1 MTTLEAQNQFAPG
14 RTALSAPSSGVQ
26 MQAHGAS
33 SKLPRLHWCAY
44 RGDIQGTLQCITDGC
59 SLHETVSLRNQH
71 GRLVCGITA
80 LFLASQR
87 GHGEIVKL
95 LVTNGASPVQPCFIQ
110 GSTELCTP
118 AEVASLNLHFKLSR
132 YLKKAAQA
140 RRKEEEVLALDDE
153 DRMSQVS
160 NRLARGLERARSMRS
175 VSNAGG
181 PPSLAGG
188 QSGALARL
196 SRGSA
201 SASVRG
207 GAAGAGMAASVGGG
221 GGGGA
226 MSVDGG
232 TTAGSV
238 ALSAA
243 YPVAGAGPGGAAPA
257 GADVEAQRAALNFMQ
272 NVDLSAFDPDADGP
286 VVVAAGAADGKGG
299 GAGSA
304 VKKIFRRIMTWG
316 TGSGAAAADGAEA
329 GAGTSGGAR
338 PSASTR
344 VRGASGIGAGGP
356 VRSLG
361 LDAETVDPAR
371 PDHTKV
377 LQRFL
382 KDLDLAHWQPEHD
395 GPLELN
401 TGGAAQAGSTRP
413 ASPGS
418 RSRASPP
425 RSVRSN
431 TSPARSRA

>member
-1 MTTLEAQNQFAPG
+1 M
-14 RTALSAPSSGVQ
+14 Q
-26 MQAHGAS
+26 MPHGAS

-80 LFLASQR
+80 LFLAAQR

-95 LVTNGASPVQPCFIQ
+95 LVTNGASPIQPCFIQ

-160 NRLARGLERARSMRS
+160 NRLARGLERARSVRS

-181 PPSLAGG
+181 PPSLAGAVN
-188 QSGALARL
+188 SGVLARL

-201 SASVRG
+201 SVR
-207 GAAGAGMAASVGGG
+207 GGG
-221 GGGGA
+221 GGTAA

-232 TTAGSV
+232 MTAASV

-243 YPVAGAGPGGAAPA
+243 YPVAGAGPGGAAAAP
-257 GADVEAQRAALNFMQ
+257 ADVEAQRAALNFMQ

-286 VVVAAGAADGKGG
+286 VVVAAGDDGGDGKGSG
-299 GAGSA
+299 PGSA
-304 VKKIFRRIMTWG
+304 VKKIIRRIMTWG
-316 TGSGAAAADGAEA
+316 AGSSSAAAAAGEA
-329 GAGTSGGAR
+329 GAGGGGAPGGAR

-418 RSRASPP
+418 RSRAGASPP

-431 TSPARSRA
+431 ISPARSRA

>member
-1 MTTLEAQNQFAPG
+1 MTTPDQHQLAPG
-14 RTALSAPSSGVQ
+14 RTALSAPSSGMQ
-26 MQAHGAS
+26 MPHGAS

-80 LFLASQR
+80 LFLAAQR

-95 LVTNGASPVQPCFIQ
+95 LVTNGASPIQPCFIQ

-118 AEVASLNLHFKLSR
+118 AEVASLNLHFKLS
-132 YLKKAAQA
+132 
-140 RRKEEEVLALDDE
+140 
-153 DRMSQVS
+153 
-160 NRLARGLERARSMRS
+160 S

-181 PPSLAGG
+181 PPSLAGAVN
-188 QSGALARL
+188 SGVLARL

-201 SASVRG
+201 S
-207 GAAGAGMAASVGGG
+207 
-221 GGGGA
+221 
-226 MSVDGG
+226 
-232 TTAGSV
+232 
-238 ALSAA
+238 
-243 YPVAGAGPGGAAPA
+243 
-257 GADVEAQRAALNFMQ
+257 

-286 VVVAAGAADGKGG
+286 
-299 GAGSA
+299 
-304 VKKIFRRIMTWG
+304 
-316 TGSGAAAADGAEA
+316 
-329 GAGTSGGAR
+329 
-338 PSASTR
+338 
-344 VRGASGIGAGGP
+344 
-356 VRSLG
+356 
-361 LDAETVDPAR
+361 TVDPAR

-418 RSRASPP
+418 RSRAGASPP

-431 TSPARSRA
+431 ISPARSRARSPPAGLAPAQC

>member
-1 MTTLEAQNQFAPG
+1 M
-14 RTALSAPSSGVQ
+14 Q
-26 MQAHGAS
+26 MPHGAS

-80 LFLASQR
+80 LFLAAQR

-95 LVTNGASPVQPCFIQ
+95 LVTNGASPIQPCFIQ

-140 RRKEEEVLALDDE
+140 RRKEEEVLAMDDE
-153 DRMSQVS
+153 DRMSQARAGGRGGGSPCVRARVCEGEREQVS
-160 NRLARGLERARSMRS
+160 NRLARGLERARSVRS

-181 PPSLAGG
+181 GPPSVAGAG
-188 QSGALARL
+188 NSGALARL

-201 SASVRG
+201 SVRG
-207 GAAGAGMAASVGGG
+207 GGGTA
-221 GGGGA
+221 A
-226 MSVDGG
+226 MSLDGG
-232 TTAGSV
+232 MTAGSV

-243 YPVAGAGPGGAAPA
+243 YPVAGAGPGGAAAAP
-257 GADVEAQRAALNFMQ
+257 ADVEAQRAALNFMQ
-272 NVDLSAFDPDADGP
+272 NVDLSAFDPDAEGP
-286 VVVAAGAADGKGG
+286 VVVAAGEGEGKSGP
-299 GAGSA
+299 GSA

-316 TGSGAAAADGAEA
+316 AGSGSAAAAGAAEA
-329 GAGTSGGAR
+329 GAGPPGGAR

-356 VRSLG
+356 VRNPG
-361 LDAETVDPAR
+361 LDMEAVDPAR